1 MKTNLSAV
9 PMHCLCWLGKFS
21 LHFFNGLLCLI
32 VISNTN
38 FKARNLTNELNI
50 KDLVTY
56 FSSDQFFKLT
66 ESFLIL
72 LHGVRDLKI
81 LFKTLYIFKL
91 KLSYWVSFAISKMGS
106 AIFWAQLIK
115 KLLAKTFFSRNYERF
130 SDYCHESSPLVLSFK
145 MQHINSRCH

>member
-38 FKARNLTNELNI
+38 FKARNLTNELNL

-56 FSSDQFFKLT
+56 FSSNLFFKLT
-66 ESFLIL
+66 ESFLVL

-106 AIFWAQLIK
+106 AIF
-115 KLLAKTFFSRNYERF
+115 
-130 SDYCHESSPLVLSFK
+130 
-145 MQHINSRCH
+145 